1 MPTILRFDKPALFSI
16 ENFGGLQKIADI
28 DEKNCIV
35 KTVLMQL
42 SAISRNR
49 TFYSGEDFVRCL
61 TTSVYV
67 NEQLSQG
74 VWFGELEH
82 PEKNCTQDRFFK
94 IDDTRISH
102 KILDYKVNGDII
114 DGHVQFVAPLGYI
127 PWDWIQKNSNIAFSV
142 RVFTP
147 NFLEKKDEK
156 GVAYIAK
163 VGDMI
168 PITFDC
174 VRMPGFAIARIAD
187 PTKFA
192 SVNTEAAMPSTESLQ
207 YEKDWQKKQISFPQ
221 IDWRAKLSQ
230 EEFKHILSKESS
242 LKILE
247 DVYKFDASKSKITYN
262 DDETVTI
269 SLNSS
274 ESLNLGVNT
283 YELLKI
289 HKAKYTS
296 AGRSYIANSDD
307 DPWSREDYEEYD
319 MDYDEKEEEL
329 LESQS
334 TEAMRKVTYVEYENH
349 IKPSLKKELD
359 VIYSEFPKILR
370 QIFDLNVKGIPQKYL
385 NNCDKNEIEKA
396 WKEFKS
402 YYTLCDKNKILHD
415 IDNFVYR
422 KSKFALSVWKNGRY
436 IPLVNITFNNN
447 AMKKLETYE
456 DNRKTFWGYATVI
469 SLLLVW
475 FPFPIC
481 LAMWIHMKNWRGYEL
496 AKQLTTQINA
506 RISNS
511 YGKVKQKAYQSSS
524 YHRVHNIF
532 LKLDFKMSKKE
543 AKNSSNGTT
552 YGGKK

>member
-1 MPTILRFDKPALFSI
+1 MPATILRLDKPAIFSI

-61 TTSVYV
+61 TTSAYV

-114 DGHVQFVAPLGYI
+114 DGHVQFVAPMGYI

-174 VRMPGFAIARIAD
+174 VKMPGFAIARIAD
-187 PTKFA
+187 PSKFA
-192 SVNTEAAMPSTESLQ
+192 QVNTAAAMPSAESLQ
-207 YEKDWQKKQISFPQ
+207 YEKGWESKEIIFPRM
-221 IDWRAKLSQ
+221 DWRAKMSQ
-230 EEFKHILSKESS
+230 EEFRHILSKESTM
-242 LKILE
+242 KILE

-262 DDETVTI
+262 DNETVTI
-269 SLNSS
+269 SLNST

-283 YELLKI
+283 YELLKVQN
-289 HKAKYTS
+289 AKYKQT
-296 AGRSYIANSDD
+296 GKNYNSDPE
-307 DPWSREDYEEYD
+307 DPWSREAYEEFDINYD
-319 MDYDEKEEEL
+319 ITNDERL
-329 LESQS
+329 
-334 TEAMRKVTYVEYENH
+334 EAMSMEGWNSFTLDEYEKKLKPI
-349 IKPSLKKELD
+349 IKNQLLIIKQNFEKC
-359 VIYSEFPKILR
+359 LR
-370 QIFDLNVKGIPQKYL
+370 MAFDRNLNKIPQNIIDKH
-385 NNCDKNEIEKA
+385 DKNEVEKC
-396 WKEFKS
+396 WQLFKKHYHLQDS
-402 YYTLCDKNKILHD
+402 NKIMND
-415 IDNFVYR
+415 IDCYAKKENSFQLPNKGNGKYILLVEVDSLNNDEMR
-422 KSKFALSVWKNGRY
+422 KLKTVEETIQKKAVGLNLILTGLLSVLTMGMYAPAFVIYLYLFLTLKERKGVHLSQLISQFLNH
-436 IPLVNITFNNN
+436 
-447 AMKKLETYE
+447 KKT
-456 DNRKTFWGYATVI
+456 
-469 SLLLVW
+469 SLYL
-475 FPFPIC
+475 
-481 LAMWIHMKNWRGYEL
+481 
-496 AKQLTTQINA
+496 Q
-506 RISNS
+506 
-511 YGKVKQKAYQSSS
+511 VKQTMSF
-524 YHRVHNIF
+524 NIWKQQQIY
-532 LKLDFKMSKKE
+532 LKMNFKIRK
-543 AKNSSNGTT
+543 
-552 YGGKK
+552 

>member
-1 MPTILRFDKPALFSI
+1 MPTILRFDRPAIFSI

-174 VRMPGFAIARIAD
+174 VKMPGFAIARIAD
-187 PTKFA
+187 PGKFA
-192 SVNTEAAMPSTESLQ
+192 AVNTGAALPSTESLE
-207 YEKDWQKKQISFPQ
+207 YEKDWQKKQITFPQ

-262 DDETVTI
+262 DNETVTI
-269 SLNSS
+269 SLNST

-283 YELLKI
+283 YELLKV
-289 HKAKYTS
+289 HKAKY
-296 AGRSYIANSDD
+296 NSTGKNFNPEPD
-307 DPWSREDYEEYD
+307 DPWSKEAYEEYD
-319 MDYDEKEEEL
+319 MKFDIKRDEV

-334 TEAMRKVTYVEYENH
+334 TEAMRKVTFVEYEKH
-349 IKPSLKKELD
+349 IKPSLKKEID

-370 QIFDLNVKGIPQKYL
+370 KIFDDNIKNIPQKYM
-385 NNCDKNEIEKA
+385 DKFDSKEIEKA
-396 WKEFKS
+396 WKEFQS
-402 YYTLCDKNKILHD
+402 YYTLNDKSKVLHD

-422 KSKFALSVWKNGRY
+422 KSKFSLSVWKNGRY
-436 IPLVNITFNNN
+436 IPIVNITFNNN
-447 AMKKLETYE
+447 AMKKLETHE
-456 DNRKTFWGYATVI
+456 DSKRKAWGWAAFI
-469 SLLLVW
+469 SLFL
-475 FPFPIC
+475 PIVGYIT
-481 LAMWIHMKNWRGYEL
+481 LPVAFAMWIHMMAWRGYDIG
-496 AKQLTTQINA
+496 KKLTTAINA
-506 RISNS
+506 KVSNS
-511 YGKVKQKAYQSSS
+511 YGKIKQAAYQTSSS
-524 YHRVHNIF
+524 HRVHNIF

-543 AKNSSNGTT
+543 AKTSSNGTN
-552 YGGKK
+552 Y

>member
-1 MPTILRFDKPALFSI
+1 MPATILRLDKPAIFSI

-61 TTSVYV
+61 TTSAYV

-82 PEKNCTQDRFFK
+82 PDKNCTQDRFFK

-102 KILDYKVNGDII
+102 KILDYKVSGDII
-114 DGHVQFVAPLGYI
+114 DGHVQFVAPMGYI

-163 VGDMI
+163 VGDMV

-174 VRMPGFAIARIAD
+174 VKMPGFAIARIAD
-187 PTKFA
+187 PAKFA
-192 SVNTEAAMPSTESLQ
+192 QVNTAAAMPSTESLQ
-207 YEKDWQKKQISFPQ
+207 YEEGWQSKPITFPQ

-262 DDETVTI
+262 DNETVTI

-274 ESLNLGVNT
+274 ESLSLGVNT

-289 HKAKYTS
+289 QKAKYTQT
-296 AGRSYIANSDD
+296 GKNFEPNPE
-307 DPWSREDYEEYD
+307 DPWSKEAHEMFNIDF
-319 MDYDEKEEEL
+319 DEKNDERIEMK
-329 LESQS
+329 QS
-334 TEAMRKVTYVEYENH
+334 TERMRFVTEVEYEKN
-349 IKPSLKKELD
+349 IKPSLKKEID
-359 VIYSEFPKILR
+359 IIYSEFPKILR
-370 QIFDLNVKGIPQKYL
+370 KIFDDNIRNIPQKYM
-385 NNCDKNEIEKA
+385 DKYDKGEIEKA
-396 WKEFKS
+396 WKEFQS
-402 YYTLCDKNKILHD
+402 YYTLNDKSKVLHD
-415 IDNFVYR
+415 IDNYVYR
-422 KSKFALSVWKNGRY
+422 KSKFNLAIRKNGRY
-436 IPLVNITFNNN
+436 VPIVNITFNNN
-447 AMKKLETYE
+447 AMKKLETHE
-456 DNRKTFWGYATVI
+456 DNKRKAWGWAAFI
-469 SLLLVW
+469 SLFL
-475 FPFPIC
+475 PIVGYIT
-481 LAMWIHMKNWRGYEL
+481 LPVAFAMWIHMMAWRGYDI
-496 AKQLTTQINA
+496 AKKLTSVINSK
-506 RISNS
+506 ISNC
-511 YGKVKQKAYQSSS
+511 YGRIKQDAWQTSSS
-524 YHRVHNIF
+524 HRVHDIF
-532 LKLDFKMSKKE
+532 LKLDFKMKKKE
-543 AKNSSNGTT
+543 AKQAKTGTN
-552 YGGKK
+552 Y